1 MLVFLVIAVALVLL
15 ALGVWVFVPKML
27 KIFEKPLN
35 VLIIGKTGVG
45 KSTLINK
52 IADKQIAK
60 TGSGS
65 PITRG
70 IQQCKID
77 DKFTIF
83 DSQGIE
89 IKDYDSTKRQIE
101 AFLQDNESK
110 NADEQIHIAWLCIA
124 ESSRRVENAE
134 KEIWQILKRHNIPSV
149 IAITKAE
156 RDKDENGEKFSDIVC
171 VQFGVDSGRIARV
184 RALKT
189 KDDDDNVKKSM
200 GIKEL
205 LKKTRKLKKAKR

>member
-15 ALGVWVFVPKML
+15 ALGAWVFVPKML

-45 KSTLINK
+45 KSTLINALAHK
-52 IADKQIAK
+52 NIAK

-65 PITRG
+65 PITQG
-70 IQQCKID
+70 IQQCTID

-89 IKDYDSTKRQIE
+89 TKGYDNTKSQIE
-101 AFLQDNESK
+101 AFLQDNKTK

-171 VQFGVDSGRIARV
+171 VQFGVDSGRIVRV

-205 LKKTRKLKKAKR
+205 LKKTRKLKKTKR